1 MAVEG
6 SVGRG
11 AWTDSFHQYQ
21 ADIMTKIRKGQTEES
36 IPIGAGEYTQTEW
49 QKVMKSVDKQIED
62 IRKEQALRQEKQKD
76 RMEAQRVFEAAV
88 SGSGS
93 PAENLREA
101 GRTKVPYG
109 NLAKDGVIEY
119 NGVTFFCDEQTNSI
133 CLGDVSDRE
142 NTLVIPLAEGGCLK
156 VNRNNLGDLQRAIG
170 MFSPE
175 DVNRILRAIA
185 KDNKARQMQEEL
197 EEDKASVTEMGADSA
212 QQADSVQREE
222 KK

>member
-6 SVGRG
+6 SVSRG
-11 AWTDSFHQYQ
+11 TWTEAFHQYQ
-21 ADIMTKIRKGQTEES
+21 ADILTKIRKGQTEES

-62 IRKEQALRQEKQKD
+62 IRKEQELRQEKRQD
-76 RMEAQRVFEAAV
+76 RMEAQRVYEAAV

-101 GRTKVPYG
+101 GRAKVPYG

-119 NGVTFFCDEQTNSI
+119 NGVTFVCDEQTNSI
-133 CLGDVSDRE
+133 CLGDVSDTK

-156 VNRNNLGDLQRAIG
+156 VNRDNLGDLQRAIG

-197 EEDKASVTEMGADSA
+197 EEDKASVTEMGADNA
-212 QQADSVQREE
+212 KQADAQKREDG
-222 KK
+222 K